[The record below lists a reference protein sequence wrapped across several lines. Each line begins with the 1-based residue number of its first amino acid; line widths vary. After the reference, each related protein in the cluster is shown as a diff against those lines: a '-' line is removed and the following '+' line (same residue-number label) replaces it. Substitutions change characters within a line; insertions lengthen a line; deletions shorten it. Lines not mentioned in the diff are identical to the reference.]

1 MLYFLKLYLKSLKL
15 QKPVQRLKINIFG
28 NISSKK
34 SATTLYTHFPS
45 VSFYQCLHKIKL
57 GGNKNPSGEYLKLFL
72 R

>member
-1 MLYFLKLYLKSLKL
+1 MLSFVKLSLKKFKTAEASPGFKDKHIWQHFFL
-15 QKPVQRLKINIFG
+15 
-28 NISSKK
+28 K